1 MKRRTV
7 IKIVALG
14 TLASKLDV
22 VGGSVCHSS
31 ADMAW
36 SVSNYK
42 LRFFTPEENKLLD
55 QLMEMIIPAD
65 NQSPGAHA
73 AQVSL
78 FADLMVSTSGATIQ
92 GQWREGLK
100 RIQEQAAKSTL
111 AEALAESAANEGH
124 ATADIERFFRDLKH
138 MTVNGYYTSAIGIH
152 KDLQYQGNAYLT
164 AFPGCT
170 HTQILT
176 NQAGEQGEKTGQVPQ
191 PKESGNL
198 SGQANRTN
206 GRRGLRT

>member
-1 MKRRTV
+1 MKRRTA
-7 IKIVALG
+7 IRIVALS
-14 TLASKLDV
+14 TLASKLEA
-22 VGGSVCHSS
+22 VGASVCHSS
-31 ADMAW
+31 AVVGW
-36 SVSNYK
+36 SASNYK
-42 LRFFTPEENKLLD
+42 LRFFSAEENELLD

-65 NQSPGAHA
+65 NHSPGAHA

-78 FADLMVSTSGATIQ
+78 FADSMVATSNAAIQ
-92 GQWREGLK
+92 KQWREGLK
-100 RIQEQAAKSTL
+100 RIQEQAAKSSL

-124 ATADIERFFRDLKH
+124 ATTDIERFFRDLKH

-176 NQAGEQGEKTGQVPQ
+176 NQAGEQREKTRQAPQ

-198 SGQANRTN
+198 SEQANRTN